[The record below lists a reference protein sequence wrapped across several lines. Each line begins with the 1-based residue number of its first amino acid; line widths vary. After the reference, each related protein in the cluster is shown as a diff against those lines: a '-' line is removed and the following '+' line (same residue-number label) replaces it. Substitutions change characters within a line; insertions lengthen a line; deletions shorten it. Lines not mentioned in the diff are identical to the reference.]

1 MLAAGS
7 KTLLSTALVA
17 LMAGCTTPP
26 EDNSGAEEPA
36 AVTEQRDGA
45 MALLPV
51 LDAEAGPE
59 ENVVFSPASINLAFG
74 LLYEGSGGD
83 TRAQIG
89 RILPPPAD
97 PLGYASDEKDVEVS
111 VANALFL
118 DRDFRFRDSYV
129 SRTRRAYDAAAIA
142 VDYSDAVASAKT
154 INDWADKA
162 TRGLIPNVI
171 SPPAIDESMIAV
183 LANALYFEGLWKTKL
198 LYRKQHPFLFGNGA
212 EEPFTFVGQTFDV
225 AYASRGDW
233 EAIRLPYRNERYAM
247 DIVMPRNREVMERA
261 ASAQLLESFAGDLS
275 KAKPDLVE
283 VEIPQF
289 ETDYSQSLV
298 APLKAIGLTLPFA
311 KGEADFSAMVEPG
324 QPPVVVSD
332 VRHLTKLQVYD
343 EGTKAAAVT
352 TISIIT
358 TSARIL
364 PKEPRR
370 FRADRPFMI
379 VLRDLEQG
387 AILFVGRIA
396 DPQPFEP
403 EVEEP

>member
-1 MLAAGS
+1 MIDLIAEAEARLKGHAVR
-7 KTLLSTALVA
+7 TPLL
-17 LMAGCTTPP
+17 
-26 EDNSGAEEPA
+26 NSP
-36 AVTEQRDGA
+36 
-45 MALLPV
+45 L

-89 RILPPPAD
+89 RILPPPSD

-162 TRGLIPNVI
+162 TRGLIPEVI

-225 AYASRGDW
+225 AYASKGDW

-261 ASAQLLESFAGDLS
+261 ASAQLLEGFADDLA

-298 APLKAIGLTLPFA
+298 ASLQKLGLTLPFSEV
-311 KGEADFSAMVEPG
+311 EADLSGIAEPG
-324 QPPVVVSD
+324 QRPISVSE
-332 VRHLTKLQVYD
+332 VKHVTKLQVYD

-352 TISIIT
+352 TISIVV
-358 TSARIL
+358 SGARLL
-364 PKEPRR
+364 PKEPIL
-370 FRADRPFMI
+370 FRADRPFI
-379 VLRDLEQG
+379 VVLRDLERD
-387 AILFVGRIA
+387 AVLFIGRIA

-403 EVEEP
+403 EVIEP